1 MALKEHE
8 GKTIMYTAMGS
19 DWRQFGHPRKR
30 RPLKSVILDTG
41 IAEKLLSDSREFI
54 EHPEWYS
61 DRGQTYVLQKSTI
74 NRC

>member
-30 RPLKSVILDTG
+30 RPLQSVILDTG
-41 IAEKLLSDSREFI
+41 IADRLLNDCREFI
-54 EHPEWYS
+54 RHPEWYS
-61 DRGQTYVLQKSTI
+61 DRGKF
-74 NRC
+74 